1 MAGKFDLKTA
11 KNGQYSFALK
21 AGNGQ
26 IILQSELY
34 KEKRAANAGIESV
47 RKNAASDK
55 RFERKTAKDGSFY
68 FTLTATNVQ
77 DIGRSEMY
85 KTEAAREKGIES
97 VKTNAPDA
105 RVDDQ
110 TGS

>member
-34 KEKRAANAGIESV
+34 KEKRAAEAGIESV

-68 FTLTATNVQ
+68 FSLTATNGQ

-85 KTEAAREKGIES
+85 KTEAARDKGIES
-97 VKTNAPDA
+97 VKANAPEA